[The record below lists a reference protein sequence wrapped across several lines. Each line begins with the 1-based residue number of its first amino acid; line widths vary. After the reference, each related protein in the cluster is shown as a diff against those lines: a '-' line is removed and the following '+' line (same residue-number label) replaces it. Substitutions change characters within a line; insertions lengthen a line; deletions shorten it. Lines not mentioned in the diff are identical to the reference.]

1 MYKILKGKN
10 MKATI
15 EKISSEI
22 EALKLGAERLKAM
35 SDDLPALNRNL
46 VRVLASIKMLELNFV
61 EPFQK

>member
-1 MYKILKGKN
+1 MKGVV
-10 MKATI
+10 MEATI
-15 EKISSEI
+15 DKISSEI

-61 EPFQK
+61 EPFEK

>member
-1 MYKILKGKN
+1 

-22 EALKLGAERLKAM
+22 EALKLNAERLKAM
-35 SDDLPALNRNL
+35 SEDLPALNRNL

-61 EPFQK
+61 DPFKP

>member
-1 MYKILKGKN
+1 MET
-10 MKATI
+10 TI

-22 EALKLGAERLKAM
+22 EALKLRAERLKAM

-61 EPFQK
+61 EPFKE

>member
-46 VRVLASIKMLELNFV
+46 VRVLALYLIHI
-61 EPFQK
+61 

>member
-1 MYKILKGKN
+1 ME
-10 MKATI
+10 ATI

-22 EALKLGAERLKAM
+22 EALKLSAERLKAM